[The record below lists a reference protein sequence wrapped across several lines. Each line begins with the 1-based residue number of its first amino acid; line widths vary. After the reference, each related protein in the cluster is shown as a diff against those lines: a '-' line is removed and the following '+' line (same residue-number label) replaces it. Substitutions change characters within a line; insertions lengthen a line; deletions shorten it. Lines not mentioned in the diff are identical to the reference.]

1 MGPFWRIEMLGTF
14 VVLNGDH
21 TVSRFRTRRVGML
34 LARLA
39 YHAGQGHDRAEIGEL
54 LWPDGDP
61 DKMSANLR
69 QALASLR
76 RQIEIPPL
84 PLGSVIR
91 SENARL
97 SVDPKMVS
105 VDVTEFERMLDEARK
120 EGDPACR
127 RPILE
132 RALAL
137 YRGELLP
144 GYAEEWVLLERA
156 RLEDIYVHTLR
167 ALAQCALEGGHS
179 DQAIDVLHRSL
190 IKDPYNESIH
200 ADVIRIHLEAG
211 QPSRAL
217 EHYREVERRLA
228 DELGVPPDEP
238 LKVLSRQAQR
248 ALRKGHIPRERIVS
262 PVGAPPPSIR
272 LPVQLTQVFGRQ
284 AAQTALVDNFLRGS
298 ETFATIL
305 GPAGVGKTT
314 HAVAVARALADE
326 HGWHVGFVP
335 MADYADASMVLD
347 GVADAMAANRDQ
359 AEDVFC
365 RIRSS
370 LKPGF
375 NLAVLDNAEH
385 IIEGLAPVVA
395 SLRKAIPELRLL
407 VTSRQGIKVA
417 DEQQVVLDLLE
428 QPEGDERLD
437 QLALVPSVALFVDR
451 ARKVQPDFGLTPR
464 NGRAVAEI
472 CLRLDGLPLA
482 IELAAGLAGVFTP
495 SQMIGHLDRRFT
507 MLKTR
512 RRDAPMRHRSLS
524 VALDYSYDTLSKT
537 QKHFFDQLSVFRGGF
552 TLEAAANLSPDVGD
566 AETLQTLLDL
576 QERSLIFS
584 ELLEDQGAAPRF
596 RLVESF
602 REYGREHLSDVEW
615 RDNSLAHAEYFLSTL
630 PEMVDSLP
638 SAERRFIRRSILQDR
653 GNYWA
658 TANCL
663 LDCGRSDDVIHVLSA
678 MASVGPLSK
687 PQRAEFELLRGLDP
701 KWLSRRSNILR
712 IAMMG
717 GYRRAQD
724 SHDAY
729 DLYAQAV
736 ALAREEG
743 DLVLLIRCL
752 TSLAGLETARSK
764 PEIAL
769 EVFREIRGYDSESG
783 SEPAVGEVIAYSFN
797 GLGTALWVLARLEEA
812 EAAFREGLRRTHEEP
827 GEETHWLIRYNLS
840 RVLLD
845 RGRLEEA
852 VPVIGDTSRIATR
865 LQDPFGVSMAL
876 GLTARYRW
884 KAGDHTGA
892 LAASEEAMRIRHRLG
907 LVFWFADA
915 IRFHGLLLAEFG
927 GAEIAAILLASSE
940 RYPPSQQDEV
950 AEKERAKDAVRDR
963 LGSGE
968 FRRAWER
975 GLAMDLDEAF
985 EVASELFTFCLRS

>member
-1 MGPFWRIEMLGTF
+1 
-14 VVLNGDH
+14 
-21 TVSRFRTRRVGML
+21 ML

-39 YHAGQGHDRAEIGEL
+39 YHAGQVHDRAEIGEL

-84 PLGSVIR
+84 PSGSVIR
-91 SENARL
+91 SDNARL
-97 SVDPKMVS
+97 SIDPKMVS
-105 VDVTEFERMLDEARK
+105 VDVAEFERTLDEARK
-120 EGDPACR
+120 ESDPARR

-137 YRGELLP
+137 YRGEFLP

-167 ALAQCALEGGHS
+167 ALAQCALEAGHS

-190 IKDPYNESIH
+190 IKDPYNEPIH
-200 ADVIRIHLEAG
+200 ADLIRIHLEAG
-211 QPSRAL
+211 QPTRAL
-217 EHYREVERRLA
+217 EHYREVERRFA
-228 DELGVPPDEP
+228 DELGVPPDEA

-248 ALRKGHIPRERIVS
+248 ALRKGHIPRERTVS
-262 PVGAPPPSIR
+262 PAVSPLPSLR
-272 LPVQLTQVFGRQ
+272 LPVQLTLVFGRQ
-284 AAQTALVDNFLRGS
+284 TAQTALVDKFLQSRA
-298 ETFATIL
+298 TFATIL

-347 GVADAMAANRDQ
+347 GVADAMAASRDHS
-359 AEDVFC
+359 EEIFR

-385 IIEGLAPVVA
+385 ILDGLAPVVM
-395 SLRKAIPELRLL
+395 SLRRAIPELRLL
-407 VTSRQGIKVA
+407 VTSRQGLRVA
-417 DEQQVVLDLLE
+417 DEEQIVLDLLE

-451 ARKVQPDFGLTPR
+451 ARKVQPDFGMTPR
-464 NGRAVAEI
+464 NGRTVAQI

-524 VALDYSYDTLSKT
+524 VALDYSYDTLSNP
-537 QKHFFDQLSVFRGGF
+537 QKRFFDQLSVFRGGF
-552 TLEAAANLSPDVGD
+552 TLEAAANLSPNSNE
-566 AETLQTLLDL
+566 AETLQALLDL

-584 ELLEDQGAAPRF
+584 ERLEDQGAEPRF
-596 RLVESF
+596 RLLESF
-602 REYGREHLSDVEW
+602 REYGREHLSDAEW
-615 RDNSLAHAEYFLSTL
+615 RSNSLAHAEYFLSTL

-638 SAERRFIRRSILQDR
+638 SAERRFIRRRILQDR

-663 LDCGRSDDVIHVLSA
+663 LDHGRSDDVIHVLSA
-678 MASVGPLSK
+678 MASVGPLGK
-687 PQRAEFELLRGLDP
+687 PQRAEFEMLRGLDP
-701 KWLSRRSNILR
+701 KWLARRSNILR
-712 IAMMG
+712 LAMMG
-717 GYRRAQD
+717 SYRRAQD
-724 SHDAY
+724 SGEAY
-729 DLYAQAV
+729 DLFAQAV
-736 ALAREEG
+736 DLARKEG
-743 DLVLLIRCL
+743 DSVLLIRCL
-752 TSLAGLETARSK
+752 TSLAGLETAQSK
-764 PEIAL
+764 PEVAL
-769 EVFREIRGYDSESG
+769 EVFREIREYDSESS
-783 SEPAVGEVIAYSFN
+783 SEPGVAEVIAYSFN
-797 GLGTALWVLARLEEA
+797 GLGTALWLLARLEEA
-812 EAAFREGLRRTHEEP
+812 EEAFREGLRRTLEEP
-827 GEETHWLIRYNLS
+827 GEETHWLMRYNLS

-845 RGRLEEA
+845 RGRLAEA

-884 KAGDHTGA
+884 KAGDHEGA
-892 LAASEEAMRIRHRLG
+892 LAAIEEAMRIRQHLG
-907 LVFWFADA
+907 LVVWFADA
-915 IRFHGLLLAEFG
+915 IRFHGLVLAEVG
-927 GAEIAAILLASSE
+927 NAETAAILLAASE
-940 RYPPSQQDEV
+940 RYPTSQRDGI
-950 AEKERAKDAVRDR
+950 AETERAKGMARDR
-963 LGSGE
+963 LGTNE
-968 FRRAWER
+968 FRQAWER

-985 EVASELFTFCLRS
+985 EVASALFTFCLRS

>member
-14 VVLNGDH
+14 VARNGDH

-39 YHAGQGHDRAEIGEL
+39 YHAGQSHDRAEVGEL

-84 PLGSVIR
+84 PSGSVIR

-97 SVDPKMVS
+97 SIDPKMVS
-105 VDVTEFERMLDEARK
+105 VDVAEFERTLDEARK
-120 EGDPACR
+120 EVDPAR
-127 RPILE
+127 RRLILE
-132 RALAL
+132 RALSL
-137 YRGELLP
+137 YGGELLP
-144 GYAEEWVLLERA
+144 GYAEEWVLLERS
-156 RLEDIYVHTLR
+156 RLEDVYVHALR
-167 ALAQCALEGGHS
+167 ALAQCALEAGHS

-190 IKDPYNESIH
+190 IKDPYNERIH
-200 ADVIRIHLEAG
+200 SEVIQIHLEAG

-228 DELGVPPDEP
+228 EELGVPPDEP
-238 LKVLSRQAQR
+238 LKILARRAQR
-248 ALRKGHIPRERIVS
+248 ELRKGHTPRERVIS
-262 PVGAPPPSIR
+262 PASVPPPLIR
-272 LPVQLTQVFGRQ
+272 LPVQLSLVFGRQ
-284 AAQTALVDNFLRGS
+284 AAVNSLVDSFFQGR

-314 HAVAVARALADE
+314 HAVAVARVLAEE

-347 GVADAMAANRDQ
+347 GVADAMASGRDHS
-359 AEDVFC
+359 EEVFW

-385 IIEGLAPVVA
+385 ILDGLAPVVEA
-395 SLRKAIPELRLL
+395 LRKEIPSLRLL
-407 VTSRQGIKVA
+407 VTSRQGLKVA
-417 DEQQVVLDLLE
+417 DEQQVVLDFLE
-428 QPEGDERLD
+428 QPQGGERLD

-464 NGRAVAEI
+464 NGRTVAEI

-512 RRDAPMRHRSLS
+512 RRDAPVRHRSLS
-524 VALDYSYDTLSKT
+524 VALDYSYDTLSEP
-537 QKHFFDQLSVFRGGF
+537 QKRFFNRLSVFQGGF
-552 TLEAAANLSPDVGD
+552 TLEAAVNLSADSGD
-566 AETLQTLLDL
+566 ADTLQALLDL

-584 ELLEDQGAAPRF
+584 ERLEDQGASPRF

-615 RDNSLAHAEYFLSTL
+615 RKNSLAHAEYFLSTL
-630 PEMVDSLP
+630 PEMVDALP
-638 SAERRFIRRSILQDR
+638 SAERSFIRRTVIQDR

-658 TANCL
+658 AANCL
-663 LDCGRSDDVIHVLSA
+663 LDYGRSDDVIHVLSA
-678 MASVGPLSK
+678 MASVGPLGK
-687 PQRAEFELLRGLDP
+687 PQRAEFEMLRGLDP

-712 IAMMG
+712 IVMMG

-724 SHDAY
+724 SGEAY
-729 DLYAQAV
+729 DLFAQAV

-743 DLVLLIRCL
+743 DPVLLIRCL
-752 TSLAGLETARSK
+752 TSLAGNETSRSR
-764 PEIAL
+764 PEVAL
-769 EVFREIRGYDSESG
+769 EVFREIREYDSEAASQPG
-783 SEPAVGEVIAYSFN
+783 VGEVIAYSFN
-797 GLGTALWVLARLEEA
+797 GLGTALWILARLEEA
-812 EAAFREGLRRTHEEP
+812 EAAFREGLRRTHEET
-827 GEETHWLIRYNLS
+827 GEETHWLMRYNLS

-845 RGRLEEA
+845 RGRL
-852 VPVIGDTSRIATR
+852 
-865 LQDPFGVSMAL
+865 
-876 GLTARYRW
+876 
-884 KAGDHTGA
+884 
-892 LAASEEAMRIRHRLG
+892 
-907 LVFWFADA
+907 
-915 IRFHGLLLAEFG
+915 
-927 GAEIAAILLASSE
+927 
-940 RYPPSQQDEV
+940 
-950 AEKERAKDAVRDR
+950 
-963 LGSGE
+963 
-968 FRRAWER
+968 
-975 GLAMDLDEAF
+975 
-985 EVASELFTFCLRS
+985 